1 MAKKY
6 DVLQDPTLKNAM
18 KKLEEYGKR
27 RDARIAENNQSIA
40 DLKKKKEDASA
51 SMLKAASVGASSEYV
66 AAKKEY
72 DAAVEQLDFMQSFV
86 ASDKNITR
94 CSMEEA
100 DSFYAEIR
108 AGFHAICEDLDQEL
122 IKKLEA
128 MRERLAE
135 VEQLGMLLSDA
146 CEKFCREL
154 DPKESRANLIFMG
167 AYDFRTTSIG
177 SLLSE
182 HIFDD
187 PEYVE
192 ISGVEMKGTTFFGEN
207 VFSDEKV
214 REAEAISRELFHL
227 R

>member
-6 DVLQDPTLKNAM
+6 DVLQDPTLKNAI

-72 DAAVEQLDFMQSFV
+72 DAAVEKLDFMQSFV
-86 ASDKNITR
+86 ASNKNVTG
-94 CSMEEA
+94 CSEEEA
-100 DSFYAEIR
+100 DKFYAEIR
-108 AGFHAICEDLDQEL
+108 AGFKAICEDLDQEL

-154 DPKESRANLIFMG
+154 DPKESRGNLLFMG
-167 AYDFRTTSIG
+167 CYDYGTSGIG
-177 SLLSE
+177 SVLYELYD
-182 HIFDD
+182 HQ
-187 PEYVE
+187 EYKE
-192 ISGVEMKGTTFFGEN
+192 KTGIAMTGPF
-207 VFSDEKV
+207 FSDEKC
-214 REAEAISRELFHL
+214 RETEAISRELFHL